1 MKKLLCIA
9 LIVLLASP
17 IFSQWLGFEFQF
29 ETGMANGKFGEIET
43 DQDREYLSLYNFE
56 VTYIELSPY
65 FWFFER
71 FYVGGAM
78 TVQMLLNKGL
88 FSDNSIYDFFLNY
101 NPTFINYNFEMGY
114 SYRFVTF
121 FYSHDCSHPQDVYS
135 YNHRVTALWGEGGV
149 DRFGIRFRGSIGKTG
164 SR

>member
-65 FWFFER
+65 FWF
-71 FYVGGAM
+71 
-78 TVQMLLNKGL
+78 LNVSMSGSNDGPNATEQRL
-88 FSDNSIYDFFLNY
+88 I
-101 NPTFINYNFEMGY
+101 
-114 SYRFVTF
+114 
-121 FYSHDCSHPQDVYS
+121 
-135 YNHRVTALWGEGGV
+135 
-149 DRFGIRFRGSIGKTG
+149 FR
-164 SR
+164 